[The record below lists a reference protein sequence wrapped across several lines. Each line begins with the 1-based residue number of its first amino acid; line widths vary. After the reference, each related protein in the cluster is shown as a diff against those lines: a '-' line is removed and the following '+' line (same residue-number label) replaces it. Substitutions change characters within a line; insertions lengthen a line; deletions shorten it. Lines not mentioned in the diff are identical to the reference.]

1 MFQRNRCMRNVIRFS
16 IFLQNVEFHTTKISF
31 CCSSIGPQKS
41 VLINTLIFVCTVT
54 VTSST
59 YSKLNRKKFREFSV
73 QFLRDYFTFFFRK
86 MIFTNILGNF
96 LKASWNLLKGLRK
109 FPEIQAVLKI
119 LPNKRLRTF
128 WKQFLQSK
136 HMSIVFI

>member
-41 VLINTLIFVCTVT
+41 VIINTLIFVCTVT